1 MPAGEDQSGTGVAPY
16 IEIIVPIRI
25 LGNCRPGEQDGC
37 EDPLSPSELASII
50 AALPLQLQQGA
61 VNLLIPG
68 QIEIPLPPK
77 ITLTTVQ
84 AVSHPENKQFG
95 LFHFKE
101 LKTIWVACKTLEKI
115 VEIGLFRPGNY
126 YYHLV
131 YAINAIGLKAVDV
144 KYIVEEAKSSN
155 DV

>member
-1 MPAGEDQSGTGVAPY
+1 MP
-16 IEIIVPIRI
+16 IKF

-37 EDPLSPSELASII
+37 ADPLSPSELESII
-50 AALPLQLQQGA
+50 DTLPLQLQQGA

-77 ITLTTVQ
+77 IALTTIQV
-84 AVSHPENKQFG
+84 VSHQENRQFG

-115 VEIGLFRPGNY
+115 VGIGLFRPGNY

-144 KYIVEEAKSSN
+144 EYIIDEAKSPK